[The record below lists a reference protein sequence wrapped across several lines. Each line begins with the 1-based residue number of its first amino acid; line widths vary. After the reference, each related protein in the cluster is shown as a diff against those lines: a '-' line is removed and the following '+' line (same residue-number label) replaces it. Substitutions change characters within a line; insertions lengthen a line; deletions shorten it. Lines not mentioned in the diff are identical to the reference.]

1 MDHYLQAKLEK
12 HKILLTFIENE
23 AKVGFSR
30 EAHKM
35 LTVVV
40 VPRLTHVLK
49 SVPKDASSTG
59 WMKTVDDAHLS
70 TWMAC
75 VGGKSLDADLQP
87 VERDHL
93 AASLDLPPQFGG
105 VCLQSLIRAA
115 DEELMGSWASI
126 TSDLITFF
134 RSKNLPVYTK
144 LVDALDSMADSL

>member
-1 MDHYLQAKLEK
+1 M
-12 HKILLTFIENE
+12 IFIENV

-35 LTVVV
+35 LIAAI
-40 VPRLTHVLK
+40 VPRLTYVLK

-93 AASLDLPPQFGG
+93 ATSLDLY
-105 VCLQSLIRAA
+105 LNSSAA
-115 DEELMGSWASI
+115 
-126 TSDLITFF
+126 
-134 RSKNLPVYTK
+134 
-144 LVDALDSMADSL
+144 